1 MYSNDTVLIQQLR
14 YFEGLAPEG
23 IVYRTCARARDWAL
37 LAAATCHPSHKES
50 SKIRVSHPSL
60 VARTEAGSEFK

>member
-1 MYSNDTVLIQQLR
+1 M
-14 YFEGLAPEG
+14 
-23 IVYRTCARARDWAL
+23 YRTCARARDWAL

-60 VARTEAGSEFK
+60 VARTEAGREFK